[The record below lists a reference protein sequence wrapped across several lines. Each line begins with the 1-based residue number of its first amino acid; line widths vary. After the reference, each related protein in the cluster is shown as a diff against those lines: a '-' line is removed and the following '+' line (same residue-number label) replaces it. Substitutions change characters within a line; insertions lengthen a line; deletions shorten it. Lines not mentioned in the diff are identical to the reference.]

1 MSNQCEH
8 CSAIE
13 CKTALIDSEGFVV
26 ATIIANHDDDFTPLK
41 ETYEF
46 ETTIECC
53 DLDYVTVG
61 DKYDSENNTFIDKYY
76 FPAIIMNENGKF
88 ALDKSTPWSG
98 HPDWVEPEPE
108 PELTDAEKKLQ
119 ALGLTK
125 EDLQSLLA

>member
-1 MSNQCEH
+1 MSNQCEL
-8 CSAIE
+8 CTANE

-26 ATIIANHDDDFTPLK
+26 ATIIANHDDDFEILHNS
-41 ETYEF
+41 YEF

-53 DLDYVTVG
+53 DLDYVSIG
-61 DKYDSENNTFIDKYY
+61 DKYDSETNTFIDKYY
-76 FPAIIMNENGKF
+76 FPAIVMNENGKF
-88 ALDKSTPWSG
+88 TLDKSAPWTG
-98 HPDWVEPEPE
+98 HPDYVAPEPE